1 MIVRVT
7 SSIFI
12 GVSLA
17 VGIGAGWAFHF
28 VWRRMLPR
36 ARSRV
41 FWQAVPVHASGML
54 HCADPDDVMRH
65 YGALMK
71 HTGTFA
77 ARNTLAVF
85 AALLPVA
92 ALFLLSGALFAA
104 ERSAPIVE
112 VRPAAPISDMRAPV
126 KRTAEGGLLIDRREI
141 AAGLRL
147 FGTTLDRDALAS
159 K

>member
-1 MIVRVT
+1 MA
-7 SSIFI
+7 SSFTI

-28 VWRRMLPR
+28 VWRSVLPR

-41 FWQAVPVHASGML
+41 FWQAVPVHTSGML

-71 HTGTFA
+71 HAGAFA

-92 ALFLLSGALFAA
+92 ALFLLSGALYTDQRRA
-104 ERSAPIVE
+104 RIVE
-112 VRPAAPISDMRAPV
+112 VRPAVPLSGITAPV
-126 KRTAEGGLLIDRREI
+126 ARTPE
-141 AAGLRL
+141 
-147 FGTTLDRDALAS
+147 
-159 K
+159 